1 MEELMSTPLELNL
14 PIFLLTMELF
24 TLFQSKSFHRFM
36 TEKLITSTKKF
47 KILISN
53 LSVLNPNN
61 DTAKPVPD
69 ADPPPPAFENAN
81 SVSTDPLTD
90 GIPSPTSVIPLP
102 GVTNGGEGGG
112 GGGGGESTTPPSP
125 TATVTETQSGGGGG
139 GGGGAGGGPEPT
151 ATTTPQP
158 GAAATERAKAG
169 LAAAVGLGVVLINA

>member
-1 MEELMSTPLELNL
+1 MSTPLELNL
-14 PIFLLTMELF
+14 PISLLTMELSMS
-24 TLFQSKSFHRFM
+24 FQSKPIHRFL
-36 TEKLITSTKKF
+36 TEQFVTSSKQI

-53 LSVLNPNN
+53 FSVLNPNN
-61 DTAKPVPD
+61 DTAKPVPN

-81 SVSTDPLTD
+81 PVSTDPLTD

-102 GVTNGGEGGG
+102 GITNGGEGS
-112 GGGGGESTTPPSP
+112 GGGESTAPPSS

-139 GGGGAGGGPEPT
+139 GGGGAGGGPGPT
-151 ATTTPQP
+151 ATNTPQP

>member
-1 MEELMSTPLELNL
+1 MEEAMSTPLELNL
-14 PIFLLTMELF
+14 PISLSTMELF
-24 TLFQSKSFHRFM
+24 TLFQSKTFHLFI
-36 TEKLITSTKKF
+36 TEQFVTGTKEF

-61 DTAKPVPD
+61 DTAKPVPN

-81 SVSTDPLTD
+81 PVSTDPLTD

-102 GVTNGGEGGG
+102 GITSGGEGGG
-112 GGGGGESTTPPSP
+112 GGGGESTAPPSP

-139 GGGGAGGGPEPT
+139 GGGGAGGGPGPT
-151 ATTTPQP
+151 ATNTPQP

-169 LAAAVGLGVVLINA
+169 LAAVVGLGVVLINA